1 MNRTEDD
8 KKMQKLELTVSAIRA
23 ESPLIRSLQLCA
35 ASGDPLPAFS
45 PGSHLQV
52 HIPGLSDTRNYSLIS
67 FEPSE
72 RGFEAPQHY
81 LLGVRLEE
89 SSSGGSRF
97 MHGLAVGDR
106 ITVLGPK
113 NDFPLHAPEP
123 AEAPIVLIAGGIGIT
138 PIAAMA
144 NALQAAGRPWVL
156 HYSGRSRDQLAF
168 VAELAALGG
177 AALHLHADDDP
188 ASRLDIGALLSAL
201 APSQHLYVCGPKGM
215 IDALIE
221 GAKTRG
227 WPADRIHFELFTTAK
242 PVSGDQAFE
251 VELRQSGKTL
261 TVPANKTILE
271 VLESEGCDPM
281 YDCKRGECG
290 VCTATVLEG
299 TPDHRDYF
307 LSEAE
312 KASGK
317 MIQICISRAKS
328 ARLVLDL

>member
-1 MNRTEDD
+1 MTE
-8 KKMQKLELTVSAIRA
+8 LELTVSDIRA
-23 ESPLIRSLQLCA
+23 ETPLIRSLQLRPTT
-35 ASGDPLPAFS
+35 DTPLPAFAA
-45 PGSHLQV
+45 GSHLQV
-52 HIPGLSDTRNYSLIS
+52 RVPGLKDTRNYSLFS
-67 FEPSE
+67 FEASATV
-72 RGFEAPQHY
+72 FESPQSY
-81 LLGVRLEE
+81 RLGVRLEE

-97 MHGLAVGDR
+97 MHSLAVGDR

-123 AEAPIVLIAGGIGIT
+123 DEAPIVLIAGGIGIT

-144 NALQAAGRPWVL
+144 ATLKAAGRPWVL
-156 HYSGRSRDQLAF
+156 HYSGRARDQLAF
-168 VAELAALGG
+168 MDELATLAGPL
-177 AALHLHADDDP
+177 LHVHADDDP
-188 ASRLDIGALLSAL
+188 ACRLDLAALLDGLTPA
-201 APSQHLYVCGPKGM
+201 QHLYVCGPKGM

-221 GAKTRG
+221 GAKARG
-227 WPADRIHFELFTTAK
+227 WPADRIHFELFTSAA

-251 VELRQSGKTL
+251 VELRQSGKVL
-261 TVPANKTILE
+261 TIPANKTILE
-271 VLESEGCDPM
+271 VLEAEGCDPM

-307 LSEAE
+307 LSDAE
-312 KASGK
+312 KAGGK

>member
-8 KKMQKLELTVSAIRA
+8 KKMHELELTVSAIRA

-35 ASGDPLPAFS
+35 TPGGPLPAYS

-52 HIPGLSDTRNYSLIS
+52 RIPGLSDTRNYSLINV
-67 FEPSE
+67 EPSE
-72 RGFEAPQHY
+72 QGFQAPQHY
-81 LLGVRLEE
+81 RLGVRLEE

-97 MHGLAVGDR
+97 MHSLAVGDR

-113 NDFPLHAPEP
+113 NDFPLHAREP
-123 AEAPIVLIAGGIGIT
+123 GEAPIVLIAGGIGIT

-144 NALQAAGRPWVL
+144 SALQATGRPWVL

-168 VAELAALGG
+168 VAELATLAC

-188 ASRLDIGALLSAL
+188 TSRLDLAALLDGL
-201 APSQHLYVCGPKGM
+201 APEQHLYVCGPKGM
-215 IDALIE
+215 IDAVIE

-227 WPADRIHFELFTTAK
+227 WPADRIHFELFTTAA

-261 TVPANKTILE
+261 TVPADKTILE
-271 VLESEGCDPM
+271 VLESAGCDPM

-307 LSEAE
+307 LSDTE